1 VPVTTII
8 VTGDPVQGYRYIGPF
23 ADIEDAEDWA
33 ERAMPNELWW
43 AIPLIIPSGM
53 GGLLP

>member
-43 AIPLIIPSGM
+43 AIPLITPSGM